1 MIPNELISV
10 VVSGSRDVVSVTP
23 NELISVTPKE
33 LTSVL
38 VTCGKEVVSVTLSG
52 VNVSRG
58 SVEVT
63 KTVLAG
69 KIEVCV
75 K

>member
-1 MIPNELISV
+1 MIEV
-10 VVSGSRDVVSVTP
+10 AVSVP
-23 NELISVTPKE
+23 RGRER
-33 LTSVL
+33 
-38 VTCGKEVVSVTLSG
+38 EVVSVTLSG
-52 VNVSRG
+52 VQVSLG

-69 KIEVCV
+69 RIEVCV